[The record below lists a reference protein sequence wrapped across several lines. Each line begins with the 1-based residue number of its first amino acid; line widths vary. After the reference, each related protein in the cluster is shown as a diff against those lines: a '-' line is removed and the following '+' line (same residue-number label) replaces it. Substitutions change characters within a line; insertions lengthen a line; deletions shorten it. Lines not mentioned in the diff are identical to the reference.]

1 MINVMGQDAQVELF
15 LKTADKGMLA
25 HSFIITGPDGVGK
38 SIFARFM
45 ASYILC
51 LGENKPCGV
60 CLNCVRVKN
69 NNHPDVIVIAP
80 KNSIGVDDIRNLTE
94 KINTKPY
101 ESDKKVVIIKGADLI
116 TVQGQ
121 NAFLKTLEEPPL
133 NTTIIMLAEN
143 INLILDTIKSRCQI
157 YKLNR
162 IPTGKVKEYLLSI
175 NVDEQKAELY
185 SNLSDGIIG
194 NALKMLDSKY
204 QILRDETINIFSRI
218 AQFNNLDFIKIEDFF
233 TENKGN
239 IDSVFD
245 IIITLLRDISVFKN
259 TLREDYCLNIDKIG
273 VIRNL
278 SGAFS
283 HERLNKFLELFLSAK
298 GNIDKN
304 ANFQMAVT
312 VLLLDLQEV

>member
-1 MINVMGQDAQVELF
+1 MINVVGQDAQVELF

-51 LGENKPCGV
+51 TGENKPCGV
-60 CLNCVRVKN
+60 CLNCVRVN
-69 NNHPDVIVIAP
+69 NKNHPDVIEVSP

-101 ESDKKVVIIKGADLI
+101 EGDKKVVIIKGADLI
-116 TVQGQ
+116 TIQGQ

-133 NTTIIMLAEN
+133 DTTIIMLAEN

-162 IPTGKVKEYLLSI
+162 IPTNKVKEYLLSI
-175 NVDEQKAELY
+175 NVEEQKSELY

-194 NALKMLDSKY
+194 NALKMLDSRY
-204 QILRDETINIFSRI
+204 QILRDETINMFIKM
-218 AQFNNLDFIKIEDFF
+218 AQFNSLDFIKIEDFF
-233 TENKGN
+233 TENKAN

-259 TLREDYCLNIDKIG
+259 TLREDYCLNIDKIDL
-273 VIRNL
+273 IRNL
-278 SGAFS
+278 SGVFS
-283 HERLNKFLELFLSAK
+283 YERLNKFLELFLNAK

-304 ANFQMAVT
+304 ANFQMAIT

>member
-1 MINVMGQDAQVELF
+1 MINVVGQDAQVELF

-51 LGENKPCGV
+51 SGENKPCGV

-69 NNHPDVIVIAP
+69 NNHPDVIVISP

-101 ESDKKVVIIKGADLI
+101 EGDKKVVIIKGADLI

-133 NTTIIMLAEN
+133 DTTIIMLAEN

-204 QILRDETINIFSRI
+204 QILRDETINMFSRI
-218 AQFNNLDFIKIEDFF
+218 AQFNSLDFIKIEDFF

-245 IIITLLRDISVFKN
+245 IIVTILRDISVFKN
-259 TLREDYCLNIDKIG
+259 TLREDYCLNIDKID

-278 SGAFS
+278 SGVFS
-283 HERLNKFLELFLSAK
+283 HERLNKFLELFLNAK
-298 GNIDKN
+298 DNIDKN

>member
-1 MINVMGQDAQVELF
+1 MINVVGQDAQVELF

-51 LGENKPCGV
+51 TGENKPCGV
-60 CLNCVRVKN
+60 CLNCVRVN
-69 NNHPDVIVIAP
+69 NKNHPDVIEVSP

-94 KINTKPY
+94 KINTRPY
-101 ESDKKVVIIKGADLI
+101 EGDKKVVIIKGADLI
-116 TVQGQ
+116 TIQGQ

-133 NTTIIMLAEN
+133 DTTIIMLAEN

-162 IPTGKVKEYLLSI
+162 IPTNKVKEYLLSI
-175 NVDEQKAELY
+175 NIEEQKAELY

-194 NALKMLDSKY
+194 NALRMIDSRY
-204 QILRDETINIFSRI
+204 QILRDETISMFSRM
-218 AQFNNLDFIKIEDFF
+218 AQFNSLDFIKIEDFF
-233 TENKGN
+233 TENKAN

-259 TLREDYCLNIDKIG
+259 TLREDYCLNIDKIDL
-273 VIRNL
+273 IRNL
-278 SGAFS
+278 SGVFS
-283 HERLNKFLELFLSAK
+283 YERLNKFLELFLIAK

-304 ANFQMAVT
+304 ANFQMAIT

>member
-1 MINVMGQDAQVELF
+1 MINVVGQDAQVELF

-51 LGENKPCGV
+51 TGENKPCGV
-60 CLNCVRVKN
+60 CLNCVRVN
-69 NNHPDVIVIAP
+69 NKNHPDVIEVSP

-101 ESDKKVVIIKGADLI
+101 EGDKKVVIIKGADLI
-116 TVQGQ
+116 TIQGQ

-133 NTTIIMLAEN
+133 DTTIIMLAEN

-162 IPTGKVKEYLLSI
+162 IPTNKVKEYLLTI
-175 NVDEQKAELY
+175 NTEEQKAELY

-194 NALKMLDSKY
+194 NALKMLDSRY
-204 QILRDETINIFSRI
+204 QILRDETISMFSRM
-218 AQFNNLDFIKIEDFF
+218 AEFNSLDFIKIEDFF
-233 TENKGN
+233 TENKAN

-259 TLREDYCLNIDKIG
+259 TLREDYCLNIDKIDL
-273 VIRNL
+273 IRNL
-278 SGAFS
+278 SGVFS
-283 HERLNKFLELFLSAK
+283 YERLNKFLELFLNAK

-304 ANFQMAVT
+304 ANFQMAIT